1 MVITFLCNIFRSYII
16 SESENIV
23 RIEAGGKNERKE
35 RIFPSSNF
43 CLIVRDLCWQGSVRL
58 WSIKKSSVPKYFLE
72 TTIHFCHKR
81 INWWT
86 KPNLFYNF
94 FICNVS
100 EKSFSKLEFL
110 IIWPW
115 HGKSREGGSIGFSGN
130 WNANF
135 WSLENVCSLYVRYM
149 YAYQVHTVTC
159 NKTVE
164 ENKITHSVHCGWPG
178 GLGIPQKSKLEQ
190 WLP

>member
-1 MVITFLCNIFRSYII
+1 MRGRRENLSFLSFLPRR
-16 SESENIV
+16 E
-23 RIEAGGKNERKE
+23 RPAGREAYR
-35 RIFPSSNF
+35 P
-43 CLIVRDLCWQGSVRL
+43 

-86 KPNLFYNF
+86 EPNLFYNF

-115 HGKSREGGSIGFSGN
+115 HGKSREVGSIGFSGN

-149 YAYQVHTVTC
+149 YAYQIHTVIC

-164 ENKITHSVHCGWPG
+164 ENKITHIVYTVVDQGA
-178 GLGIPQKSKLEQ
+178 
-190 WLP
+190 